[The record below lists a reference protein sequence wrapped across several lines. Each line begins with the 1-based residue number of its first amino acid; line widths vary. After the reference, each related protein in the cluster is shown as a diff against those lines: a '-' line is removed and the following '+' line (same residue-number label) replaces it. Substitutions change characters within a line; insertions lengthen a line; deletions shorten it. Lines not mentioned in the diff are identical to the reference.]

1 MSRASSALADT
12 RAVASAR
19 KGPRTSDMM
28 SNCGS
33 SLARADA
40 RAAISMQP
48 PPAGIRPTPTSTQPT
63 YSSAAARTTWQ
74 PSTTSAPP
82 PSVMPNGAATTGTR
96 A

>member
-12 RAVASAR
+12 RAVARAR
-19 KGPRTSDMM
+19 NGARMSDRM

-33 SLARADA
+33 SVARADA

-63 YSSAAARTTWQ
+63 
-74 PSTTSAPP
+74 
-82 PSVMPNGAATTGTR
+82 
-96 A
+96 